1 MEGIMRRLLI
11 ALAVWTAALNA
22 ADTRQ
27 YVISTYAGGVPAPP
41 MAAISLAADDRGN
54 IYFVDG
60 YGYIAGAARSNSVFK
75 IAPDGGIAR
84 IAGNSRTGFSG
95 DGGPATSAA
104 LDAPA
109 AVVVDRAGNVLIVDA
124 GNQRVRRVS
133 PDGTIATI
141 AGGGAAVLGD
151 GGPATSG
158 QLNYPTSIAI
168 DAAGNLFIGELG
180 RVRRVTPD
188 GIITTVAG
196 GGPNPPRDGA
206 PATDVRL
213 STIFGVAVD
222 AAGDLFIGDS
232 IIDPDNDFYSYVI
245 RKVTPEGTLTTL
257 APLAGCCFASLAADA
272 AGNLFVPLNSS
283 IWKISPQG
291 AQTVV
296 AGNGTYGPPSGDGRL
311 ATQAQLNG
319 PRAVA
324 VDAAGNLVLAD
335 NVGRNIRIVT
345 PDGVIR
351 TLALI
356 PISTPL
362 SSGDGGPATMAD
374 LQLAVAGLS
383 YQSGLA
389 ADSAGNLYIA
399 ETAAHRVRKISPEGT
414 ITTVAGIGGPRCTSP
429 SDCRPIGDGGPATS
443 AALSYPTGI
452 AVDKAGNVFVA
463 DTGNARVRRVSP
475 DGIITTYAGSGNAP
489 SWPSHGVGDGGPATG
504 APLNVQSLAVD
515 SAGNLLIAEGNMA
528 DVRRVSL
535 DGTLST
541 VLFSDTAGHFLGY
554 ISAIALDREGNLFV
568 AGNYCESD
576 ENCYQAVRKVLPS
589 GDTTIILDGR
599 TGYSL
604 LPGTDIGD
612 GGPAIE
618 AHIGFISN
626 LALDPDGNLYLT
638 DLFAQRVRKVD
649 PGGIITTIGGSGL
662 AGYSGD
668 GGPGTNAR
676 LLFPFGLTADA
687 RGNVYFSDFN
697 QAVRVLRPFPN

>member
-1 MEGIMRRLLI
+1 MI
-11 ALAVWTAALNA
+11 ALAAWTAALNA
-22 ADTRQ
+22 ADAGQ
-27 YVISTYAGGVPAPP
+27 YTISTYAGGVPAQP
-41 MAAISLAADDRGN
+41 MAAISLAADNRGN

-60 YGYIAGAARSNSVFK
+60 YGYTLGATRSNSVFK
-75 IAPDGGIAR
+75 ITAGGDITR

-109 AVVVDRAGNVLIVDA
+109 AVAVDRDGNVLIVDA

-133 PDGTIATI
+133 QDGTISTV

-151 GGPATSG
+151 GGSATSG
-158 QLNYPTSIAI
+158 QLNYPTSIAV

-206 PATDVRL
+206 PATEVRL
-213 STIFGVAVD
+213 STVFGVAVD
-222 AAGDLFIGDS
+222 AAGNLFIGDS
-232 IIDPDNDFYSYVI
+232 LIDPDSDFYSYPI
-245 RKVTPEGTLTTL
+245 RKVTPDGTLTTL
-257 APLAGCCFASLAADA
+257 APLAGCCFASLTVDA
-272 AGNLFVPLNSS
+272 AGNLFVPLNSN

-291 AQTVV
+291 TQTVV
-296 AGNGTYGPPSGDGRL
+296 AGNGAYGPPSGDGRP

-324 VDAAGNLVLAD
+324 MDAAGDLVIAD
-335 NVGRNIRIVT
+335 NIGRNIRIVT
-345 PDGVIR
+345 PDAIIR

-356 PISTPL
+356 PALAPL

-389 ADSAGNLYIA
+389 ADAAGNLYIA

-414 ITTVAGIGGPRCTSP
+414 ITTVAGIGGPRCTSQ
-429 SDCRPIGDGGPATS
+429 SDCRPLGDGGPATN

-452 AVDKAGNVFVA
+452 AVDGAGDVFIA

-475 DGIITTYAGSGNAP
+475 NGIITTYAGNGNAP
-489 SWPSHGVGDGGPATG
+489 AWPSHSVGDGGPATG
-504 APLNVQSLAVD
+504 APLNVQSLAFD
-515 SAGNLLIAEGNMA
+515 SAGNLLISEGNLA
-528 DVRRVSL
+528 DVRRVAP
-535 DGTLST
+535 DGTIST
-541 VLFSDTAGHFLGY
+541 VLSSDMAGHFLGF

-568 AGNYCESD
+568 AGYYCESD

-589 GDTTIILDGR
+589 GEATMILDGR

-612 GGPAIE
+612 GGPAIR

-626 LALDPDGNLYLT
+626 LALDAGGNLYVT
-638 DLFAQRVRKVD
+638 DLFAQRIRKVD
-649 PGGIITTIGGSGL
+649 PDGIITTIGGSGL

-668 GGPGTNAR
+668 GGLATNAR
-676 LLFPFGLTADA
+676 LLYPFGLTADA

-697 QAVRVLRPFPN
+697 QAVRALRPLP